1 MVQNKAIFMLAL
13 VLALVAT
20 SAMARN
26 LEKFQRRNDL
36 FDEPRFSLRDLYEI
50 TAQKRLNVHL
60 PCDFRCGTSFLSM
73 SQNEKI
79 NEEIEVEVFY

>member
-13 VLALVAT
+13 VLAFVAT

-26 LEKFQRRNDL
+26 LEKLQLRDEL

-50 TAQKRLNVHL
+50 TAQKRMICLY
-60 PCDFRCGTSFLSM
+60 TT
-73 SQNEKI
+73 
-79 NEEIEVEVFY
+79 